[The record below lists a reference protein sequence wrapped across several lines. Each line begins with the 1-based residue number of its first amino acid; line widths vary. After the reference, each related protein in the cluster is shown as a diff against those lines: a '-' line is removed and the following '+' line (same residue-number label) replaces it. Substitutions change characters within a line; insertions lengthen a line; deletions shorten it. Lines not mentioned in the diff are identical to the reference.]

1 MLHKRGPDDFR
12 DEIQAH
18 IALEAERLREEG
30 LNDEDAWDAARRSFG
45 NATNAQER
53 FYEASRWMWLDH
65 FRSDLR
71 YAARRLRRTP
81 GFTAVAVLTLALG
94 IGVNTAIFSLMY
106 AVMFRPLPVSKPG
119 LLHRLGDNLQ
129 CCVIG
134 GFEGS
139 YGIFSYSLYE
149 QLRDHASGFE
159 QMAAFLAGLSEPS
172 VRRSGSSAPAQ
183 ALVGEFVSG
192 NYFPMLGVGSYAG
205 RLISSADDRP
215 DAPPVAVLSY
225 HAWQQR
231 FGSDPSLVGATVS
244 VNGASF
250 AVCGIASPSFYGE
263 TLRADPPDIWFPIN
277 AEPLVRGKNGH
288 LHHPDEHWLYIIG
301 RLRSGARPETVER
314 GVTVELRRWLT
325 QQEGTQLTGAKRREI
340 ARQYVRL
347 TPASGGVGSLRQAYG
362 EGLTLLLS
370 VAGLVL
376 VIMCA
381 NLANLLLARATASR
395 VQNSVRLA
403 IGAPRARLV
412 SQALTESLL
421 LALLGGAAA
430 IFVAFAASRAILLLA
445 FRGALFI
452 PIDARPALPA
462 LAFAFGVS
470 LLTGIVFGLAPA
482 WASTH
487 SDPAD
492 ALRGTGRSAT
502 SRSALPQRWLVV
514 LQAALSLVLLTAAGL
529 LTASLGRLEHQRF
542 GFDTTG
548 RVMVKVNP
556 GAGEYTPR
564 HLADTYRQIRERL
577 SALPGVRGASLS
589 LYSPMEWINWEGQV
603 AIEGRASATDPNQ
616 GDDASWDRV
625 GSAYFETIGTRV
637 LRGREFDE
645 RDTPSSQPVAVV
657 NETFVRRYFANRNPI
672 GRHIGDQPRRLNTEI
687 VGVVEDAKYIDA
699 DQPPHPMFFV
709 PLLQMSKEEWSD
721 PGMARS
727 NYIHDI
733 ELRVDGAVP
742 NLDPAIRRTL
752 AEIDPNMTVSETLS
766 FEERLDRNFNEERL
780 LARLTS
786 LFGVLALL
794 LASVG
799 LYGVTSYA
807 VVRRSAEIGVRM
819 AFGAS
824 QAGIVGLMLRSALL
838 QSAIGLAIGIPVAL
852 AAGRLLAHRLFH
864 VSGYDPVVLCG
875 ASCVLAACALF
886 AAVIPARR
894 AARLDPMQALRVE

>member
-1 MLHKRGPDDFR
+1 MFRRREPGDFA
-12 DEIQAH
+12 DEVRAH
-18 IALEAERLREEG
+18 VELEAERLREEG
-30 LNDEDAWDAARRSFG
+30 LSEEEALAAARRNFG
-45 NATNAQER
+45 NVVGAQER
-53 FYEASRWMWLDH
+53 FYDASRWMWLDH
-65 FRSDLR
+65 LRSDLR
-71 YAARRLRRTP
+71 YAARQLRKTP
-81 GFTAVAVLTLALG
+81 GFTAVAILTVALG

-106 AVMFRPLPVSKPG
+106 AVMFQPLPVSKPG
-119 LLHRLGDNLQ
+119 QLYRLGDDLQ

-134 GFEGS
+134 GYQGS

-149 QLRDHASGFE
+149 QLRDHAPGFE
-159 QMAAFLAGLSEPS
+159 EMAAFLAGLSEPS
-172 VRRSGSSAPAQ
+172 VRRGVSSAPAQ

-205 RLISSADDRP
+205 RLISPADDRP
-215 DAPPVAVLSY
+215 GAPPVAVLSY
-225 HAWQQR
+225 HAWRQR
-231 FGSDPSLVGATVS
+231 YGSDPSLVGSTLAI
-244 VNGASF
+244 NGASF
-250 AVCGIASPSFYGE
+250 VVSGIAAPSFYGE
-263 TLRADPPDIWFPIN
+263 TLRPDPPDIWFPLN
-277 AEPLVRGKNGH
+277 TEPLVRGKNGH
-288 LHHPDEHWLYIIG
+288 LHHPDEHWLFIIG
-301 RLRSGARPETVER
+301 RLSPGARPETAER
-314 GVTVELRRWLT
+314 GVSIELRRWLT
-325 QQEGTQLTGAKRREI
+325 QQEGTQLTEAKRREI

-347 TPASGGVGSLRQAYG
+347 TPASGGVTGLRQAYG

-421 LALLGGAAA
+421 LALLGGAAG
-430 IFVAFAASRAILLLA
+430 ILVAFAASRGILLLA
-445 FRGALFI
+445 FRGAMFI

-462 LAFAFGVS
+462 LAFALGVS

-492 ALRGTGRSAT
+492 ALRGAGRSTA

-514 LQAALSLVLLTAAGL
+514 LQTALSLVLLSAAGL

-556 GAGEYTPR
+556 GAAEYTPQR
-564 HLADTYRQIRERL
+564 LADTYRQISERL
-577 SALPGVRGASLS
+577 SALPGVRSVSLS
-589 LYSPMEWINWEGQV
+589 LYSPMESTNWEGQV

-625 GSAYFETIGTRV
+625 GPAYFETIGTRL
-637 LRGREFDE
+637 LRGRVIDE

-657 NETFVRRYFANRNPI
+657 NETFARRFFANRDPI
-672 GRHIGDQPRRLNTEI
+672 GRHIGDQPRQLSTEI
-687 VGVVEDAKYIDA
+687 VGVVEDAKYMDA

-709 PLLQMSKEEWSD
+709 PLLQMSREAWSD
-721 PGMARS
+721 PGLARS

-733 ELRVDGAVP
+733 ELRVDGAPP
-742 NLDPAIRRTL
+742 NLDPAIRRAL

-766 FEERLDRNFNEERL
+766 FGEQLGRNFNEERL

-824 QAGIVGLMLRSALL
+824 QQGIVGLMLRSALV
-838 QSAIGLAIGIPVAL
+838 QSAVGLAAGIPVAL
-852 AAGRLLAHRLFH
+852 AAGRLLAHRLFN
-864 VSGYDPVVLCG
+864 VSGYDPVVFCG
-875 ASCVLAACALF
+875 ASFVLAACALF

-894 AARLDPMQALRVE
+894 AARLDPMQALRAE